1 MTRPQFIRLDTAN
14 STNSYLSGIAAT
26 SPHGTVVSATEQSAG
41 RGQRGNSWESEP
53 GKNLTFSILL
63 HPAHI
68 DAREQFA
75 ISEAVSV
82 AIVEVLRQ
90 HIPDTPVAIKWPN
103 DIYVGDRKICGILI
117 ENSLSGNGIS
127 HSIAGIGINVNQ
139 AEFHSDAPNPVSLL
153 NVTGTETDLDALLI
167 EVCCE
172 ILSTFDTLCRR
183 SMLHHLHRRY
193 LSMMWPGEGYHP
205 YTDAAS
211 GTRFSAM
218 IADVLPDGTLQL
230 VDTNGLHRSY
240 AFKEVAAI
248 L

>member
-1 MTRPQFIRLDTAN
+1 MTRPQFIRLDSVP
-14 STNSYLSGIAAT
+14 STNSYLAGIAAT
-26 SPHGTVVSATEQSAG
+26 SPHGTVVSADEQTQG

-53 GKNLTFSILL
+53 GKNLTFSMLL
-63 HPAHI
+63 HPVHI

-75 ISEAVSV
+75 ISEAISV
-82 AIVEVLRQ
+82 AIVEVLKQ
-90 HIPDTPVAIKWPN
+90 HISDMPVAIKWPN

-117 ENSLSGNGIS
+117 ENSLTGTVISG
-127 HSIAGIGINVNQ
+127 SIAGIGINVNQ

-153 NVTGTETDLDALLI
+153 NVTGSETELDALLI

-193 LSMMWPGEGYHP
+193 LSMMWRADGYHP
-205 YTDAAS
+205 YTDTAT

-230 VDTNGLHRSY
+230 VDTDGLHRSY